1 MCHLRFSAPSIHCA
15 IYTTVYVRRS
25 EKVSMLLDFSIPRT
39 QAEYT
44 LIDHCSTPRHFFDVG
59 WEDLPRIIG
68 LSGAIKLSKMSM
80 KMSSSKKQSKNKKIG
95 VDLRGLKCLL
105 RYDDKTYDQ
114 LVKVWNAE
122 VSVQT
127 EAIEGRPT
135 SLAILVSKLLASKLI
150 KLQPVKRRQKALL
163 ILMSKLM
170 V

>member
-1 MCHLRFSAPSIHCA
+1 
-15 IYTTVYVRRS
+15 
-25 EKVSMLLDFSIPRT
+25 MLLDFSISRT
-39 QAEYT
+39 QAAYN
-44 LIDHCSTPRHFFDVG
+44 LIAHCSTPRHYFDVG
-59 WEDLPRIIG
+59 WEDVPFFIIG
-68 LSGAIKLSKMSM
+68 LSSTTKLSNMSM
-80 KMSSSKKQSKNKKIG
+80 KMSSPKKQSKNKKIG

-122 VSVQT
+122 VTVQT

-135 SLAILVSKLLASKLI
+135 SLVILVSKLLASKLI